1 MILIAGWYILVLCAA
16 SVMDIKTRKIPV
28 ELPFFL
34 CSIQAGYYGMAL
46 HKGTLH
52 SSECITAVL
61 CALIIFVMCYFC
73 MLFGNL
79 GGSDTLFFTA
89 IGLHLS
95 VYAFYTVLISFSVA
109 LPYCYIIHKKKKSA
123 DYPFLPYITIGYILT
138 LIIVYFA
145 DIKSIF

>member
-1 MILIAGWYILVLCAA
+1 
-16 SVMDIKTRKIPV
+16 
-28 ELPFFL
+28 
-34 CSIQAGYYGMAL
+34 MAL

-79 GGSDTLFFTA
+79 GGSDTLFLLLLDY
-89 IGLHLS
+89 IYR
-95 VYAFYTVLISFSVA
+95 VYAFYTVLISFAVA

-138 LIIVYFA
+138 LIIVYFCRY
-145 DIKSIF
+145 KSIF